1 MNQKLPLLP
10 SGPGGV
16 HNLPLRGNQVSVIH
30 ATKYILKLQANDANS
45 IIYDKLVLLC

>member
-16 HNLPLRGNQVSVIH
+16 HNLSLRGNQVSDVYT
-30 ATKYILKLQANDANS
+30 TKNILKLQANDANS